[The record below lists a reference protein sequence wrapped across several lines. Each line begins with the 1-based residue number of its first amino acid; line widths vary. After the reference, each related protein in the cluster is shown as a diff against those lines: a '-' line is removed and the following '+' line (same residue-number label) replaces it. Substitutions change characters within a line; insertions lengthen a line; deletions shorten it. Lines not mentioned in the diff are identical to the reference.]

1 MGLFSSRKK
10 EALITRIPA
19 DDIGTKPAPARTEV
33 PDAVIDTELSRQAE
47 EAAVVE
53 REEPTFT
60 AEPAAAPAPEPEVAL
75 AAAPAPELEDPDLY
89 GPIGAD
95 GKLRTYRDKLPVT
108 RVAGQTKV
116 VCVLNQKGGVGK
128 STTAINLSAVLGDMG
143 RQVLL
148 VDLDPQGNSTSGLG
162 IPKRLIQKSTYD
174 VLLNNKDGDPRY
186 LEQVII
192 PDVVKGVDVVPAT
205 LDLASAELEL
215 VMEFSRESRLK
226 NALGAYLGRYDYMI
240 IDCPPSLGLL
250 TVNALVAADKIL
262 TPIQC
267 EFYALEGLTKL
278 LETKDR
284 VKKTINPRLDML
296 GIVMTMYSRTNLADQ
311 VVEEVRKHFGNLVF
325 DTVIPRN
332 VKISEA
338 PSFGLPVTQHAPNSK
353 GAQAYVALAK
363 EVIARG

>member
-10 EALITRIPA
+10 EALITQIPA
-19 DDIGTKPAPARTEV
+19 DVIGSVSALARVAV

-60 AEPAAAPAPEPEVAL
+60 AEPAAAPAPEPE
-75 AAAPAPELEDPDLY
+75 AAPTPAPAPEDPDLY

-226 NALGAYLGRYDYMI
+226 NAL
-240 IDCPPSLGLL
+240 
-250 TVNALVAADKIL
+250 
-262 TPIQC
+262 
-267 EFYALEGLTKL
+267 
-278 LETKDR
+278 
-284 VKKTINPRLDML
+284 
-296 GIVMTMYSRTNLADQ
+296 
-311 VVEEVRKHFGNLVF
+311 
-325 DTVIPRN
+325 
-332 VKISEA
+332 
-338 PSFGLPVTQHAPNSK
+338 
-353 GAQAYVALAK
+353 
-363 EVIARG
+363 